1 MYLAIGTPE
10 SESFVNARSG
20 NSANDGCFTGL
31 KKLFRENARLLTG
44 TAGSWLLFDIA
55 YYGTVLN
62 TPTFLKSIF
71 GKHLHLRSLCA
82 LNFFVLMLQVPA
94 QLLTTWALGPKK
106 RSLRDVQLIGFCM
119 FAVAFSAFAAVVH
132 WLGSAFQFA
141 ALLVMILVLGFG
153 PNVTTYVLPTQCY
166 GAQIRSSAHGLSSAA
181 GKLGAILGTVVFPAI
196 MAVGRLEHVAS
207 VQAVVSLVGVLV
219 TYAFVPRPG
228 VAGGGNGVRAELL
241 PAA

>member
-1 MYLAIGTPE
+1 MIFPNFLFDDLQAVGSAASYLVGCVFADFPFNALWRVVVGLGAVPAAACVYLSCGVPE

-141 ALLVMILVLGFG
+141 AF
-153 PNVTTYVLPTQCY
+153 
-166 GAQIRSSAHGLSSAA
+166 SA
-181 GKLGAILGTVVFPAI
+181 K
-196 MAVGRLEHVAS
+196 MA
-207 VQAVVSLVGVLV
+207 
-219 TYAFVPRPG
+219 
-228 VAGGGNGVRAELL
+228 
-241 PAA
+241 